1 VIQLKKANFF
11 PILLLISILFL
22 VALFIIVFLSTPAV
36 PNQSTW
42 DNMWNCMGDWMT
54 GRYATSNTYGIV
66 FGASLIIL
74 VGLVAIGIGGVV
86 YFQLYPEIKVINK
99 NTKSSMTSQSS
110 QPIDSILKT
119 LKEEE
124 QKILEVLMKHEGKY
138 LQKYI
143 RKDAGLS
150 RLKTHRVIARLAERG
165 IVILEKTGNTNE
177 VRIADW
183 LKK

>member
-1 VIQLKKANFF
+1 MKKANFF
-11 PILLLISILFL
+11 LILLLISILFL
-22 VALFIIVFLSTPAV
+22 VVLFIIAFLSTPTV
-36 PNQSTW
+36 PTQSTW

-54 GRYATSNTYGIV
+54 GRYATSNPYGIV

-74 VGLVAIGIGGVV
+74 VGLVAIGIGGVI
-86 YFQLYPEIKVINK
+86 YYQLYPEIKAVNQNK
-99 NTKSSMTSQSS
+99 QSTMTSQSS
-110 QPIDSILKT
+110 QPVDSILKT

-124 QKILEVLMKHEGKY
+124 QKVLAVLMKHNGKY

-143 RKDAGLS
+143 RKEAGLS

-165 IVILEKTGNTNE
+165 IVTLEKTGNTNE

-183 LKK
+183 LKN